1 MKKNE
6 VSVLG
11 WILVILGGLLLIGN
25 LGLIRIDPVN
35 LWPLFPLGLGLL
47 FELRFFTGG
56 REDPNLLVPG
66 GILVTISITFLIFV
80 TLGWHWM
87 GKLWPLFVL
96 APAVGLAQKYLFGE
110 RERGLL
116 IPVGI
121 LSIVG
126 LTFLANNLGYHRIWR
141 NLIPLAMILIGGS
154 LLFRRRE

>member
-1 MKKNE
+1 MEKKE

-25 LGLIRIDPVN
+25 LGLIRIDPEN
-35 LWPLFPLGLGLL
+35 LWPLFPLGLGLF
-47 FELRFFTGG
+47 FELQFFAGG
-56 REDPNLLVPG
+56 RKDPGLLVPG
-66 GILVTISITFLIFV
+66 GIFITISVIFLTCV

-96 APAVGLAQKYLFGE
+96 APAVGFSQLYLFGE

-126 LTFLANNLGYHRIWR
+126 LTFFANNLGYHRIWKIF
-141 NLIPLAMILIGGS
+141 IPLCMIIIGIS
-154 LLFRRRE
+154 LLFKRRK

>member
-11 WILVILGGLLLIGN
+11 WILVILGGLFIIGN
-25 LGLIRIDPVN
+25 LGLSRIDPGH

-47 FELRFFTGG
+47 FELRFFAGG
-56 REDPNLLVPG
+56 RKDPSLLVPG
-66 GILVTISITFLIFV
+66 GILLTISITFLLFV
-80 TLGWHWM
+80 TLGWHLI
-87 GKLWPLFVL
+87 GKLWPLFIL
-96 APAVGLAQKYLFGE
+96 APAVGLAQKYFFGE

-126 LTFLANNLGYHRIWR
+126 LTFLANNLGDHGVWR
-141 NLIPLAMILIGGS
+141 NLIPLLMILIGAS
-154 LLFRRRE
+154 LLFGRRE